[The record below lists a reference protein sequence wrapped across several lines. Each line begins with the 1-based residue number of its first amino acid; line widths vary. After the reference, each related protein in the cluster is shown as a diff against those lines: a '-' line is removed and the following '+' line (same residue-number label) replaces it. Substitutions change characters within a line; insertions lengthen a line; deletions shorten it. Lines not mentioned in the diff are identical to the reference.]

1 MSSSRR
7 SLRFHVHGATNTE
20 LFDLATSRAIVEA
33 VLGRAAPC
41 TPWTLDAIRPGYQAI
56 LCREM
61 IAHRAPTLFERA
73 FRVPPDVVVVEQ
85 RASWDDGCMR
95 VKSSFALG
103 GLDVVV
109 DATFGAGDVRVE
121 WTVDAARGAWG
132 WRRARVERAVRD
144 RVREFAGHVGDAGP
158 SPHKNEMSK

>member
-20 LFDLATSRAIVEA
+20 LFDLATSRAIAEA
-33 VLGRAAPC
+33 ALGRAAPC
-41 TPWTLDAIRPGYQAI
+41 TPWAFDATRPGYQAI

-73 FRVPPDVVVVEQ
+73 FRVPPNVVVVEQ

-95 VKSSFALG
+95 VRSSFALCG
-103 GLDVVV
+103 CDVVV
-109 DATFGAGDVRVE
+109 EATFGAGDVRVE

-144 RVREFAGHVGDAGP
+144 RVREFAWHVESACR
-158 SPHKNEMSK
+158 SPRSDRS